1 MFVRPARPPAGPRT
15 GTVRAP
21 GRVASAR
28 AMRIAPMRI
37 GLVSDTHDDLCDW
50 PAVCGRVSEALA
62 GVDLVVVCGDLST
75 LAVLD
80 DLEAAVAPVRA
91 TRNTDDPAPIPGRLD
106 DGPIVIDAD
115 GTAIGVSFSVPEPR
129 VGADWKGF
137 FGRPVDV
144 VVFGGTHA
152 PVIEHDG
159 DILLVN
165 PGSPSLAAELTV
177 GELTVGDGVPALA
190 SSACPLSRRSLRP
203 TSCGARAP
211 AGARCRWR

>member
-1 MFVRPARPPAGPRT
+1 
-15 GTVRAP
+15 
-21 GRVASAR
+21 
-28 AMRIAPMRI
+28 MRI
-37 GLVSDTHDDLCDW
+37 GLVSDTHDDICDW
-50 PAVCGRVSEALA
+50 PAVRGRIATALA

-75 LAVLD
+75 LQVLD

-91 TRNTDDPAPIPGRLD
+91 TRNTDDPPPIPGRLD

-115 GTAIGVSFSVPEPR
+115 GTAIGVSFAIPDPR
-129 VGADWKGF
+129 VGADWPQF

-159 DILLVN
+159 DVLLVN

-177 GELTVGDGVPALA
+177 GELTVGDGVP
-190 SSACPLSRRSLRP
+190 R
-203 TSCGARAP
+203 ARIIGVP
-211 AGARCRWR
+211 AQS

>member
-1 MFVRPARPPAGPRT
+1 
-15 GTVRAP
+15 
-21 GRVASAR
+21 
-28 AMRIAPMRI
+28 MRI

-50 PAVCGRVSEALA
+50 PAVCARVSEALS

-91 TRNTDDPAPIPGRLD
+91 TRNTDDPPPIPGRLD

-115 GTAIGVSFSVPEPR
+115 GTSIGVTFSVPDPR
-129 VGADWKGF
+129 AGTDWAQF

-152 PVIEHDG
+152 PVIEDDG
-159 DILLVN
+159 GVLLVN

-177 GELTVGDGVPALA
+177 GELVVGDGAPRARIIDVPAQ
-190 SSACPLSRRSLRP
+190 S
-203 TSCGARAP
+203 
-211 AGARCRWR
+211 